1 MERSIVGARACRE
14 KGGTNTRVGISA
26 KVGIGVSS
34 GKDIFGL
41 F

>member
-1 MERSIVGARACRE
+1 MECNVVGVGACRE
-14 KGGTNTRVGISA
+14 KGGTDTRVGIGT
-26 KVGIGVSS
+26 KVGIRASF